1 MYSHIWSYLLSVVF
15 LRLLNSLSLSQNT
28 SLAQLLAQVVEVES
42 LSNQVLCWQ
51 EGSSR
56 ISDDGTR

>member
-1 MYSHIWSYLLSVVF
+1 MLKLLMRF
-15 LRLLNSLSLSQNT
+15 LSLSQNT

-51 EGSSR
+51 EDYSR
-56 ISDDGTR
+56 LSDDG